1 MYVRVIALLG
11 YFHLDS
17 QTATFPLHKARWGH
31 LVHGNVA
38 NLESA
43 TEFAEKFRD
52 FLLEGAT
59 HLVQLD
65 NLSFGTVLT
74 LDTSKNAANQL
85 WEWHTLYDHAG
96 QLYPTRV
103 YSAPYWGRIYGYGWG
118 DYPLPPFVA
127 LRYRRVPVTDVDGRQ
142 QYGYVRTVRCSYG
155 NFGGTW
161 LGSYAPFCPINTG
174 AAFSHHVAGSL
185 SRSGFSVYHGTG
197 SNREVMLYYREG
209 VLSEIDV
216 VGYEQSIAVTTSRNF
231 YIS

>member
-11 YFHLDS
+11 YFHLNS
-17 QTATFPLHKARWGH
+17 QTASYPLRKARWGH
-31 LVHGNVA
+31 LVHGQVTDGVA
-38 NLESA
+38 A

-65 NLSFGTVLT
+65 KVSVGTVLT
-74 LDTSKNAANQL
+74 LDTSKNASNQL
-85 WEWHTLYDHAG
+85 WEWHTLYDHVG
-96 QLYPTRV
+96 QLYPTPV
-103 YSAPYWGRIYGYGWG
+103 YSAPYWGKVYGDSWG

-142 QYGYVRTVRCSYG
+142 QYGYVRTVRCGYG

-161 LGSYAPFCPINTG
+161 LASYAPFCPINTV

-197 SNREVMLYYREG
+197 SNREVMLYYRGG
-209 VLSEIDV
+209 VLMTEDV
-216 VGYEQSIAVTTSRNF
+216 VDYEQDIVTTTSRNF
-231 YIS
+231 YID